1 MNNKNKIAILGGGVS
16 AMTAAC
22 YLTEKSDWQT
32 KYDITVYQMGWRLG
46 GKGASGRNAEYG
58 QRIEEHGLHVWFGAY
73 VNSFKT
79 MQKVYTDLNRPADMP
94 LATFDEAFKPHSFIA
109 LQEFIKDNWETWG
122 LEFPTIPGNP
132 ADGDL
137 DPSFWDLIQLIY
149 YWLKEFSGQLITVR
163 KKHVSTLKSKE
174 KVKPKKKHDSW
185 WSHIVH
191 EVQEEVDDLKEEIEE
206 WGDDIQSAYRTIS
219 SFVGKVTHHDRKI
232 DDPDTIK
239 QHTKHQHALSGFIE
253 WIKEWLEEEFEE
265 LLDDNDEI
273 RRLFIGADLAITS
286 IKGIIADDVYH
297 NGFGYLN
304 QWDFKEWLTLHGAN
318 EKYTVNSAPI
328 RGFYDLV
335 FGYEGGDFSK
345 PNLEAGVSLLA
356 MLRIALCYKGGI
368 MWKMQAGMG
377 DVIFSPIYELLKK
390 RGVKFEYFHKVDEL
404 IPNLAGTKIEKIRV
418 TKQVDLKQKE
428 YQPFVNVDGLPCWPS
443 TPNYNEIVDEQ
454 AQLLQSHNINLE
466 SMWTDWPNVYEKH
479 FHRPLPQKTL
489 TLGNDFDTVIFGI
502 SVGGL
507 DHICPQLLTLDAK
520 LQACSQHIKTVATQA
535 FQVWTDID
543 YSDLGFD
550 YIPENNEQPILSGFV
565 EPYDTWAAMNQ
576 LLCREAWP
584 AGIKPQNVAYFCSA
598 QTITDFPPA
607 SDHNFPKETTQQAKD
622 NAISYLKN
630 DVYNLWP
637 KVASKGDFNWAVLT
651 DQSNQQGEERF
662 NSQYWRSNV
671 DPSERY
677 VLSVKNSSQ
686 YRLNSNETQFT
697 NFYITGD
704 WINTGVNAGCVEA
717 ATMAG
722 METSRA
728 ISGYPENING
738 EYGFSP
744 YKK

>member
-1 MNNKNKIAILGGGVS
+1 MTDKTKIAILGGGVS

-22 YLTEKSDWQT
+22 YLTEKSDWQS

-79 MQKVYTDLNRPADMP
+79 LQKVYTDLDRPATMP

-109 LQEFIKDNWETWG
+109 LQEHIDNQWKTWG
-122 LEFPTIPGNP
+122 IEFPLIPGNP

-149 YWLKEFSGQLITVR
+149 YWLKEFTVQMIQVR
-163 KKHVSTLKSKE
+163 KKHNKPPTKPKSKA
-174 KVKPKKKHDSW
+174 KQQSW
-185 WSHIVH
+185 WQHIVSEVKEEIH
-191 EVQEEVDDLKEEIEE
+191 ELKEEIEDWE
-206 WGDDIQSAYRTIS
+206 EDIQTAYQTIS
-219 SFVGKVTHHDRKI
+219 SFVKKITHPDRKV
-232 DDPDTIK
+232 DDNETAE
-239 QHTKHQHALSGFIE
+239 QHTKHQNALSGFIN

-265 LLDDNDEI
+265 LLDENDDL

-304 QWDFKEWLTLHGAN
+304 QWDFREWLALHGAN

-356 MLRIALCYKGGI
+356 MIRIALCYHGGV

-377 DVIFSPIYELLKK
+377 DVIFAPIYELLEK
-390 RGVKFEYFHKVDEL
+390 RGVKFEYFNKVDEL
-404 IPNLAGTKIEKIRV
+404 IPNQSADKIEKIHI
-418 TKQVDLKQKE
+418 TQQVKLKNKT
-428 YQPFVNVDGLPCWPS
+428 YNPFVYVDGLPCWPS
-443 TPNYNEIVDEQ
+443 TPNYKEIDATQ
-454 AQLLQSHNINLE
+454 ADLLQQHSINLE
-466 SMWTDWPNVYEKH
+466 SHWSDWPSVYQQQYGK
-479 FHRPLPQKTL
+479 PLPQKTL
-489 TLGNDFDTVIFGI
+489 ELGVDFDHVIFGI

-507 DHICPQLLTLDAK
+507 EHICPQLLNNDAALK
-520 LQACSQHIKTVATQA
+520 TCSEQIKTVATQA
-535 FQVWTDID
+535 FQVWTDVG
-543 YSDLGFD
+543 YSDLGFGD
-550 YIPENNEQPILSGFV
+550 VPDNGEEPILSGFV

-576 LLCREAWP
+576 LLCREDWP
-584 AGIKPQNVAYFCSA
+584 KDNEPKNVAYFCSA
-598 QTITDFPPA
+598 QTISDYPNA
-607 SDHNFPKETTQQAKD
+607 SDHQFPARCKREAKD
-622 NAISYLKN
+622 NAISYLTN
-630 DVYNLWP
+630 DVHYLWP
-637 KVASKGDFNWAVLT
+637 KVATEGQFDWSILT
-651 DQSNQQGEERF
+651 DQSSQTGQKRF
-662 NSQYWRSNV
+662 DSQYWRSNV

-686 YRLNSNETQFT
+686 YRLDTNAT
-697 NFYITGD
+697 NFSNLFITGD

-728 ISGYPENING
+728 ICGYPETING
-738 EYGFSP
+738 ENGFAP
-744 YKK
+744 YKNND